1 MAVIEG
7 DKALVRWCGVSGATQ
22 YQIKRSTA
30 KNSGYQVVATVS
42 GTQYRDSKVSSVGTT
57 YYYQIR
63 AIKTSGNGSNFE
75 YGL

>member
-42 GTQYRDSKVSSVGTT
+42 GTQYRDSKVSSVGVLLLSDPCD
-57 YYYQIR
+57 QDIG
-63 AIKTSGNGSNFE
+63 KW
-75 YGL
+75 

>member
-30 KNSGYQVVATVS
+30 KTVV
-42 GTQYRDSKVSSVGTT
+42 
-57 YYYQIR
+57 IR
-63 AIKTSGNGSNFE
+63 
-75 YGL
+75 LWQP